1 MKGKYITTQILLAC
15 KSKPVGMASYVKGQK
30 VMPDELK
37 QIAASKI
44 GRRSL
49 ELVAA

>member
-1 MKGKYITTQILLAC
+1 
-15 KSKPVGMASYVKGQK
+15 VGNASNVKGQK

-37 QIAASKI
+37 QIAETKI
-44 GRRSL
+44 GQRSY

>member
-1 MKGKYITTQILLAC
+1 MKGKYITTQVLLAC
-15 KSKPVGMASYVKGQK
+15 KAKPVAKASNVKGQK

-37 QIAASKI
+37 RIAETKI
-44 GRRSL
+44 GGRSF